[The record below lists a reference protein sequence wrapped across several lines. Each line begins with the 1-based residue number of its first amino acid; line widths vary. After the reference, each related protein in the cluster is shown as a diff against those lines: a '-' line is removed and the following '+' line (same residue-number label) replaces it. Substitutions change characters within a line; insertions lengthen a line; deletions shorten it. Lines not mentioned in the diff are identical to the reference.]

1 MVSSLELFI
10 PCPGCGEYSCQYCEN
25 WCGLFF
31 STDLLMEAKKI
42 LWNFAN
48 CTNRPSDRQKAADNC
63 LDMLKNFEKCYEKQ
77 IPLPHFVL
85 YEPDEVTVIA
95 GESSAT
101 LTRKVNELCVK
112 FDNYVLS
119 KRNPL
124 PSVSQAP
131 TQSSKPSFAVILKN
145 PPKTLNDPKDRQTF
159 IDKLCGDSK

>member
-1 MVSSLELFI
+1 MRSQQLVWSPVLNFLYRARAVGNVHADI
-10 PCPGCGEYSCQYCEN
+10 AKTGPD
-25 WCGLFF
+25 FF
-31 STDLLMEAKKI
+31 STDSLMEAKKI

-48 CTNRPSDRQKAADNC
+48 CTNRPSDRQKAADNF
-63 LDMLKNFEKCYEKQ
+63 LDMLIIFEKCDEKQ
-77 IPLPHFVL
+77 IPLPRFVL
-85 YEPDEVTVIA
+85 YEPDEVPVIA

-124 PSVSQAP
+124 PSLSQAP

-145 PPKTLNDPKDRQTF
+145 PPKMLNDPKD
-159 IDKLCGDSK
+159 

>member
-1 MVSSLELFI
+1 
-10 PCPGCGEYSCQYCEN
+10 
-25 WCGLFF
+25 
-31 STDLLMEAKKI
+31 MEAKKI

-63 LDMLKNFEKCYEKQ
+63 LGLLKFFEKCDEKQ
-77 IPLPHFVL
+77 IPLPGFVM
-85 YEPDEVTVIA
+85 YEPVEVPVMA

-145 PPKTLNDPKDRQTF
+145 PPKMLNDPKD
-159 IDKLCGDSK
+159 